1 MERKVLTSALK
12 PGSDC
17 LSIEQLG
24 RYADGALSFAD
35 REAAASHVNGCAN
48 CQAELALLH
57 SFTSALIRDDE
68 QALVRSG
75 VETLRRRESEIFGR
89 RPAHATEKSSPFF
102 ALRSALSVAAVLL
115 VVVGGYYL
123 LVPRAPS
130 LPADIRSGGTGDN
143 ITRALAVAIV
153 GPSGDQAAPPE
164 RFEWRSVSGAVTYRV
179 QLMEVDRRELWS
191 ADTTSTALDV
201 PANVRAQIVP
211 GKTLLWQVTAIGA
224 ANAPIAQSEM
234 QRFLVNRP

>member
-1 MERKVLTSALK
+1 MERKVLTGALK
-12 PGSDC
+12 PSSDC

-35 REAAASHVNGCAN
+35 REAAAAHVDGCAN

-68 QALVRSG
+68 QAVVKSG

-89 RPAHATEKSSPFF
+89 RPRETEKPSPFF
-102 ALRSALSVAAVLL
+102 ALRAALSVAAVLL
-115 VVVGGYYL
+115 AVVGGYYL
-123 LVPRAPS
+123 FIPRAPS
-130 LPADIRSGGTGDN
+130 LPADIRSSAPGEN
-143 ITRALAVAIV
+143 VTRALAVAIV
-153 GPSGDQAAPPE
+153 GPSGDQAAVPE
-164 RFEWRSVSGAVTYRV
+164 RFEWRGVDGAVRYHV
-179 QLMEVDRRELWS
+179 LLMEVDRRELWS
-191 ADTTSTALDV
+191 IDTTSTAVDV
-201 PANVRAQIVP
+201 PANVRPQIVP

-234 QRFLVNRP
+234 MRFRVNRP